1 MLKRKN
7 AVSTSPLCCEHRK
20 IISDEPV
27 KDDLA
32 RARNSDR
39 SKQRAAGWEKYQ
51 SALLAAGVAW
61 RDAEAQ
67 TATFSSTLRSR
78 RSNRKQTKR
87 SALGL
92 IADYG
97 PE

>member
-1 MLKRKN
+1 MMLKRKN

-67 TATFSSTLRSR
+67 NRDVLFDATVETFQQEADKAL
-78 RSNRKQTKR
+78 
-87 SALGL
+87 SAW
-92 IADYG
+92 IDS
-97 PE
+97 

>member
-27 KDDLA
+27 KDNLA

-39 SKQRAAGWEKYQ
+39 SKQRAGPSKGLQDGKYQ

-67 TATFSSTLRSR
+67 NRDVLFDATVETFQQEAD
-78 RSNRKQTKR
+78 K
-87 SALGL
+87 ALCAW
-92 IADYG
+92 IDS
-97 PE
+97 

>member
-1 MLKRKN
+1 MTLKRKN

-27 KDDLA
+27 KDDLS

-67 TATFSSTLRSR
+67 NRDVLFDATVETL
-78 RSNRKQTKR
+78 QQE
-87 SALGL
+87 
-92 IADYG
+92 ADKSLCAWIDS
-97 PE
+97 